1 MGNSQKMWIKLISPR
16 VTMRPMDSAFKRQMA
31 PPLSLLVLGA
41 LTPEQ
46 HKVTVCD
53 ENVERLDLCDNPDL
67 VGITVKADTASRSWD
82 IARAY
87 RAKGIRVV
95 IGGIHPT
102 VCPDQC
108 APHADAMVIG
118 EAEPVWNEV
127 LADAQAGDLKSSYGS
142 PTPATLSQTPTP
154 RWDLIDK
161 RRYLYT
167 NTLTIGRGCP
177 WHCSFCYNSSPNL
190 PKGYRAKPV
199 ENVLAEIASIKTRHV
214 MFIDDNFI
222 ADPAYARQLLR
233 AFRHLR
239 LTWHTAVSAN
249 IGQHDDIIELMA
261 ETGCRSL
268 FIGFESL
275 NPTSL
280 RMANKLQNRRDSYED
295 LVRQIHG
302 HGMMVNASVVF
313 GFDEDGPEVFDQ
325 TTDWLIAQRVET
337 MTAHILTPYPGT
349 ALHERLLREGR
360 IFDHDLTHYNTSRAV
375 FHPKSMTASEL
386 ESGYLGAYRRFYSWR
401 SILARMPEYGA
412 GCTPYLLFNLCY
424 RKYGRVLAALAS
436 PGLMRL
442 FGALGT
448 SLSYPDLAR
457 RFTWN
462 GARKPQGRCSEDC
475 QTIPPTIPLT
485 AAPMRQPESGEG

>member
-1 MGNSQKMWIKLISPR
+1 MGDAKKMWIKLISPR

-41 LTPEQ
+41 LTPKQ
-46 HKVTVCD
+46 HRVTVCD

-82 IARAY
+82 IANAY
-87 RAKGIRVV
+87 RAKGIRTV

-102 VCPDQC
+102 VLPDEC
-108 APHADAMVIG
+108 APHADAIVIG
-118 EAEPVWNEV
+118 EAEPVWIEV
-127 LADAQAGDLKSSYGS
+127 LADAQAGKLKPSYGS
-142 PTPATLSQTPTP
+142 ATPTSLAQTPTP
-154 RWDLIDK
+154 RWDLIEK
-161 RRYLYT
+161 SRYLYT

-199 ENVLAEIASIKTRHV
+199 ERVLAEIASLNSRHV

-222 ADPAYARQLLR
+222 ADPSYARQLLR
-233 AFRHLR
+233 AFRNLG

-249 IGQHDDIIELMA
+249 IGQHDDIIRLMA

-280 RMANKLQNRRDSYED
+280 RSANKLQNRRDSYED
-295 LVRQIHG
+295 IVRQIHG
-302 HGMMVNASVVF
+302 YGMMVNASVVF
-313 GFDEDGPEVFDQ
+313 GFDEDGPEVFEQ
-325 TTDWLIAQRVET
+325 TTNWLIAQRVET

-349 ALHERLLREGR
+349 ALYTRLLREDR

-375 FHPKSMTASEL
+375 FEPMNMTATEL
-386 ESGYLGAYRRFYSWR
+386 ESGYLRAYRRFYSWR

-412 GCTPYLLFNLCY
+412 GRTPYLLFNLGY
-424 RKYGRVLAALAS
+424 RKYGGTLAALAS
-436 PGLMRL
+436 PGLMRV
-442 FGALGT
+442 FGALGAA
-448 SLSYPDLAR
+448 LSYPDLAR
-457 RFTWN
+457 RFMRSV
-462 GARKPQGRCSEDC
+462 ARKPQVACSEEC
-475 QTIPPTIPLT
+475 QTIPSNHT
-485 AAPMRQPESGEG
+485 ADSRADVSVSVW